1 MKKSLVLFSSLVLG
15 VLAVGSFNTNV
26 QAEKASDAASSI
38 NIQMLAGSEE
48 ETHPPGGGEDPTDPE
63 TENPGTGNK
72 GRLTID
78 RVPNIKFGDVNI
90 SGSDQV
96 EYAMNENPYAQVTDV
111 RGTSAGWT
119 LYAKADPFTSADKDE
134 LKGATLS
141 LNNSAVVSASSGK
154 VITAPNGFDVSLT
167 ATNQKI
173 LMADAKS
180 GEGTWMQKWT
190 KADADAKNKN
200 IQLAILAGTAKAN
213 TTYTTT
219 IYWELQD
226 APGK

>member
-1 MKKSLVLFSSLVLG
+1 MKKNIVLFSSLVLG
-15 VLAVGSFNTNV
+15 VLAINSFNTEV
-26 QAEKASDAASSI
+26 HAEKLSDATSPVD
-38 NIQMLAGSEE
+38 IQMLAGDEN
-48 ETHPPGGGEDPTDPE
+48 ETHPPVGPTDPTDP
-63 TENPGTGNK
+63 ENPGTGNT
-72 GRLTID
+72 GLLTID
-78 RVPNIKFGDVNI
+78 RVPNVKFGEVNI

-96 EYAMNENPYAQVTDV
+96 EYAMNENPYTQVTDV

-119 LYAKADPFTSADKDE
+119 LYVKADPFVSSKKDE

-141 LNNSAVVSASSGK
+141 LKSSTIASKSTGK
-154 VITAPNGFDVSLT
+154 VITPPKGFNVSLT

-173 LMADAKS
+173 LMADKNS
-180 GEGTWMQKWT
+180 GEGTWMQTWK
-190 KADADAKNKN
+190 KADADEKNQN

>member
-1 MKKSLVLFSSLVLG
+1 MKKNLVLFSSLVLG
-15 VLAVGSFNTNV
+15 VLAVNSFNTEAH
-26 QAEKASDAASSI
+26 AEKLSDGKSTAEL
-38 NIQMLAGSEE
+38 QMLAGNENE
-48 ETHPPGGGEDPTDPE
+48 IRPPAGGEDPTDPE
-63 TENPGTGNK
+63 NPGTGNT
-72 GRLTID
+72 GLLTID
-78 RVPNIKFGDVNI
+78 RVPNITFGEVNI

-96 EYAMNENPYAQVTDV
+96 EYAMNENPYTQVTDV

-119 LYAKADPFTSADKDE
+119 LYARADAFTSAAKDE

-141 LNNSAVVSASSGK
+141 LNNNEVVSASTGK
-154 VITAPNGFDVSLT
+154 AIVAPKGFDVTLT
-167 ATNQKI
+167 AKNQRVM
-173 LMADAKS
+173 MADKKA

-190 KADADAKNKN
+190 KAAADEKNKS

-213 TTYTTT
+213 TAYTTT